1 MQVKPN
7 PVIYIDIHTHSNKSA
22 PGTIAIRN
30 ILADFDAIPTAGW
43 YSAGLH
49 PWYLKA
55 DQANHPDGL
64 IKAAHTS
71 NVLAIGECGLD
82 TLCITPAEIQRTIFI
97 RQIELAVSVGKPLVI
112 HCVRA
117 FDEIMAILKKLRVS
131 IPVIFHGFNRS
142 DVQAARIIADGYML
156 SFGRHL
162 LKATVAE
169 VFRKLPTDRVFLE
182 TDDSDIPIEEIYAAA
197 ARIRG
202 TDIDDIA
209 TRINLNV
216 KHIFGPFTDLI

>member
-1 MQVKPN
+1 M
-7 PVIYIDIHTHSNKSA
+7 D
-22 PGTIAIRN
+22 
-30 ILADFDAIPTAGW
+30 L
-43 YSAGLH
+43 
-49 PWYLKA
+49 
-55 DQANHPDGL
+55 
-64 IKAAHTS
+64 
-71 NVLAIGECGLD
+71 
-82 TLCITPAEIQRTIFI
+82 QRVIFI
-97 RQIELAVSVGKPLVI
+97 RQVELAQSVGKPLII

-117 FDEIMAILKKLRVS
+117 FDDILSILKKLRVS

-142 DVQAARIIADGYML
+142 DILAARIIADGYYL

-162 LKATVAE
+162 LTSNVAE

-182 TDDSDIPIEEIYAAA
+182 TDDADVPIEEIYAAA

-202 TDIDDIA
+202 MHIDDIA